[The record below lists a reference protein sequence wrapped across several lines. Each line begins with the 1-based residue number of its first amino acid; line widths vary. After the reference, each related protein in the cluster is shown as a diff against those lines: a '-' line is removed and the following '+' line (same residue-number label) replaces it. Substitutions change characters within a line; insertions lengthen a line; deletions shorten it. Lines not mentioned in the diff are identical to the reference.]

1 MQTKSILIADD
12 EELLCVTIA
21 GFLRDE
27 GYFVTVVHDGEDVLP
42 VIQRETI
49 HLVLLDLMMPRMNG
63 LETLAQIKKQSPS
76 TKVIMLSG
84 YGTEENVKLAE
95 QLGSDGFVNKPFGVE
110 TLLRHIKNLLLKPS
124 GPSFQEPP
132 IG

>member
-1 MQTKSILIADD
+1 MKHIIIADD

-27 GYFVTVVHDGEDVLP
+27 GYQVTVVHDGEDVLP
-42 VIQRETI
+42 VIQKETI

-63 LETLAQIKKQSPS
+63 LETLAKIKKQSPS
-76 TKVIMLSG
+76 TKVIMLTG
-84 YGTEENVKLAE
+84 YGNEDNI
-95 QLGSDGFVNKPFGVE
+95 QMSQRLGADGFVNKPFGVE
-110 TLLRHIKNLLLKPS
+110 TLLRHIKNLLSNPTSPL
-124 GPSFQEPP
+124 FQEPP